1 MKNILKRSLFA
12 FVLIS
17 IGSCTNDK
25 DPIPS
30 TNGFTLRNVSAVTPP
45 AVLLTQNDAS
55 VFAQFDWDKCNNGV
69 ASVSTYTI
77 EISDHD
83 ADPTFAK
90 AVEYSGTGIS
100 VSPELRNCSLKVAE
114 FNSLLNKLP
123 SFQCGV
129 MKIDIR
135 VKSTLGINPENAF
148 VQYSNPITL
157 SVTGYSTALPI
168 LTFVKDSGKPSEG
181 AKILAK
187 TFTSVSDYEGYMYL
201 EAGTYKF
208 FKPDPCGSFETPTVY
223 GGASGVLTEGNSA
236 ASITVATA
244 GHYLVKAN
252 LTPSALSYSVKYI
265 KAFGVYGTA
274 KSTVGSANIV
284 PMTDENNTNKWK
296 LTIDLIKGKKFRF
309 KSNDWTGA
317 LTGSPLS
324 VPPGA
329 GTTVISI
336 LGSTSTPY
344 LLTEYAGT
352 GGDITVPGTDDG
364 VRQKYDITLDV
375 SNPRNYTYTLT
386 LNPN

>member
-12 FVLIS
+12 FLLIT

-30 TNGFTLRNVSAVTPP
+30 AKGFALRNISAVTPP
-45 AVLLTQNDAS
+45 AILLTQNDAN

-69 ASVSTYTI
+69 ASVPTYTI

-83 ADPTFAK
+83 ADPTFK
-90 AVEYSGTGIS
+90 NSVEYSGTGIA
-100 VSPELRNCSLKVAE
+100 VSTDVRNCSFKVAE

-123 SFQCGV
+123 SFKCGV
-129 MKIDIR
+129 MNIDVR
-135 VKSTLGINPENAF
+135 VKSTLGINSENAF

-168 LTFVKDSGKPSEG
+168 LTFVKEAETPSGGPKL
-181 AKILAK
+181 LAK
-187 TFTSVSDYEGYMYL
+187 SFTSKIDYEGYMYL

-208 FKPDPCGSFETPTVY
+208 YKPDPCGSFEAPTVY
-223 GGASGVLTEGNSA
+223 GGGAGVLTEGNSA
-236 ASITVATA
+236 ASITVATS

-265 KAFGVYGTA
+265 KAFGVFGTA
-274 KSTVGSANIV
+274 KSVVGSANMV

-317 LTGSPLS
+317 LTGNPLS

-344 LLTEYAGT
+344 ILTEYSGT

-375 SNPRNYTYTLT
+375 SNPRNYIYTLT